1 MMKKKRFLKVAIAC
15 ALLTLAPLSQAQ
27 AQAPWPSEPIKLII
41 PFAPGG
47 GNDGIGRLIAKQ
59 LQERLKTPVY
69 VDNKAGANGTI
80 GMSFVKRAKPDGYTI
95 ATVTTGPLDVNPA
108 LSIVPYDPAKDFT
121 YIGPMVMFPLF
132 LAVSTQSGIK
142 SVEELIAKA
151 RAEPGRVTYSSAG
164 VGNSTH
170 LAGVLLANI
179 TDTQMVHVPYK
190 GTGPAAMALIGG
202 EVTFTFG
209 SGPSILEFVKAGRAI
224 NLGVSVIKRMPDR
237 PDLKTVA
244 EQGYAGF
251 EASPWGGLVAPA
263 GLPPEITRKLSAT
276 VQSIMEDPAFR
287 KLVLEQ
293 GMVPIPG
300 SDQDFEAMVSRD
312 REKWAQVI
320 KKANIKAE

>member
-1 MMKKKRFLKVAIAC
+1 MNRRHLLQVATAC
-15 ALLTLAPLSQAQ
+15 ALATLAPLAL

-80 GMSFVKRAKPDGYTI
+80 GMNLVKRAKPDGYTI

-108 LSIVPYDPAKDFT
+108 LSSVPYDPAKDFT
-121 YIGPMVMFPLF
+121 YISPMVKFPLF
-132 LAVSTQSGIK
+132 LAVSPQSGIK
-142 SVEELIAKA
+142 SIDELIAKA

-179 TDTQMVHVPYK
+179 TETQMVHVPYK
-190 GTGPAAMALIGG
+190 GTGPAAMAVIGG

-209 SGPSILEFVKAGRAI
+209 SGPSILEFIKGGRAV
-224 NLGVSVIKRMPDR
+224 NLGVSDLKRMPDR
-237 PDLKTVA
+237 PDLKTIA
-244 EQGYAGF
+244 EQGFAGF
-251 EASPWGGLVAPA
+251 EASPWGGIVAPA
-263 GLPPEITRKLSAT
+263 GLPPEISRKLSAT

-287 KLVLEQ
+287 KQVLDQ
-293 GMVPIPG
+293 GMVPLPG
-300 SDQDFEAMVSRD
+300 TSQDFETMVTRD
-312 REKWAQVI
+312 REKWAGII

>member
-1 MMKKKRFLKVAIAC
+1 
-15 ALLTLAPLSQAQ
+15 
-27 AQAPWPSEPIKLII
+27 
-41 PFAPGG
+41 
-47 GNDGIGRLIAKQ
+47 
-59 LQERLKTPVY
+59 
-69 VDNKAGANGTI
+69 
-80 GMSFVKRAKPDGYTI
+80 
-95 ATVTTGPLDVNPA
+95 
-108 LSIVPYDPAKDFT
+108 
-121 YIGPMVMFPLF
+121 
-132 LAVSTQSGIK
+132 
-142 SVEELIAKA
+142 
-151 RAEPGRVTYSSAG
+151 
-164 VGNSTH
+164 
-170 LAGVLLANI
+170 
-179 TDTQMVHVPYK
+179 
-190 GTGPAAMALIGG
+190 
-202 EVTFTFG
+202 VTFTFG